1 MLKTS
6 FALAAAV
13 LGTAILGS
21 QTAQGSTIDT
31 FNLVETGWDAYSIIT
46 GVGPANPNG
55 LLTASFSGSVEADGF
70 IALAD
75 LWWTPFSG
83 QKKGPFLDRAAAL
96 KMKESQCLKPARVT
110 HPA

>member
-31 FNLVETGWDAYSIIT
+31 FNLVEPAGCLFHHY
-46 GVGPANPNG
+46 GGRPANPNG
-55 LLTASFSGSVEADGF
+55 LLIASFSGSVEADGF

-75 LWWTPFSG
+75 LSECG
-83 QKKGPFLDRAAAL
+83 GPHFLDKKRPL
-96 KMKESQCLKPARVT
+96 P
-110 HPA
+110 